1 MFHNDVANL
10 LLLVVQSWQV
20 IVITIALVLYIAL
33 VNYVA
38 RTYHQPRFVSGS
50 KPRKK
55 KAKPKAPGPEM
66 AEDANPNAALGLE
79 EA

>member
-1 MFHNDVANL
+1 MFQGNVASL

-20 IVITIALVLYIAL
+20 IVITIALVLYMAL

-38 RTYHQPRFVSGS
+38 RTYHQPRFVSML
-50 KPRKK
+50 KPRRKK
-55 KAKPKAPGPEM
+55 TNSKAAGPEM
-66 AEDANPNAALGLE
+66 TEDSNPNDALGLE